1 MVEVKQLHPLFVG
14 EVSGVDLR
22 EPLDAETFRKLSAAI
37 DDYGVLVFHDQD
49 IDDAQQLAFSANF
62 GPLGSSSLNLRP
74 DYKSRL
80 DTRMT
85 DISNLDEDN
94 RVVDKDDRRRLY
106 ALANRFWHTDNAFR
120 RIAAKYSLLS
130 ARAIPP
136 EGGETQYADMRAAYD
151 ALPEKTK
158 AQVEDAVAIHSIIH
172 SREVIGFTDYADEER
187 EGLPPVP
194 HVMVR
199 THPGSGRKSLYLAS
213 YAHEIEGMPTPDA
226 RMLLY
231 DLIEHATQREF
242 VYTHRWRVG
251 DVVMWDNR
259 CTMHRARDYDM
270 TQRRDLHRTTIME
283 DAPTVADAA
292 GALAPRAT
300 AVAGS

>member
-14 EVSGVDLR
+14 EVGGVDLR
-22 EPLDAETFRKLSAAI
+22 EPLDAETLEKLTAAI
-37 DDYGVLVFHDQD
+37 DEHGMLVFRDQD
-49 IDDAQQLAFSANF
+49 IDDEQQMAFSANF
-62 GPLGSSSLNLRP
+62 GSLGTTTLTLRP
-74 DYKSRL
+74 GYKARL
-80 DTRMT
+80 DPRVT
-85 DISNLDEDN
+85 DISNLNHEN
-94 RVVDKDDRRRLY
+94 EVLGRNDRRRLY
-106 ALANRFWHTDNAFR
+106 SLANRFWHTDNAFR
-120 RIAAKYSLLS
+120 RIAAKYSMLS
-130 ARAIPP
+130 ARAIPS

-151 ALPEKTK
+151 ALPDKMK
-158 AQVEDAVAIHSIIH
+158 AQLEDAVAIHSIIH
-172 SREVIGFTDYADEER
+172 SREIIGFTDYADEER

-213 YAHEIEGMPTPDA
+213 YAHEIVGMPTPEA

-231 DLIEHATQREF
+231 DLIEHSTQREF

-283 DAPTVADAA
+283 DAPTVADAE
-292 GALAPRAT
+292 
-300 AVAGS
+300 VA